1 MLTWHEQLTL
11 LMILDEKLNRLK
23 ERRQYY
29 IVKLNTQEKLS
40 QTQEEILKDLQEQI
54 EELESIQEKV
64 KGMNTEEEY
73 K

>member
-11 LMILDEKLNRLK
+11 LMVLDEKLNRLK

-40 QTQEEILKDLQEQI
+40 QTQEDIFKDLQEQI
-54 EELESIQEKV
+54 KELESIYHKINSLEIKD
-64 KGMNTEEEY
+64 
-73 K
+73 

>member
-1 MLTWHEQLTL
+1 MLTWHERLTL

-29 IVKLNTQEKLS
+29 IIKLNTQEKLS

-54 EELESIQEKV
+54 KKLEGIYQKINDSEIID
-64 KGMNTEEEY
+64 
-73 K
+73 